1 MQSAPGSLLAG
12 VLAAEGPSPLLP
24 HTSELIVGLI
34 AFAILFAFLAR
45 KVFPR
50 FEQAF
55 QARQEAIQ
63 GGIERAEAAQAE
75 AAAALQQ
82 YRAQLADARA
92 EAARIRDAAR
102 EQGQLIVEE
111 MRASAQAEAARIT
124 ARGEEQLRA
133 ERQQIVNELRSDI
146 GRLAVDLAGRI
157 VGESLEDEARRRG
170 TVERF
175 LTDLER
181 TSQRAAP
188 EAGSPDGSTGGAAVT
203 GSARVDS

>member
-1 MQSAPGSLLAG
+1 MSLLTG
-12 VLAAEGPSPLLP
+12 GLAAEEPNPLAP
-24 HTSELIVGLI
+24 HTSELIVGLL
-34 AFAILFAFLAR
+34 AFLLLLYFLAR
-45 KVFPR
+45 TVFPR
-50 FEQAF
+50 FERAF
-55 QARQEAIQ
+55 QARREAIQ

-82 YRAQLADARA
+82 YRAQLAEART
-92 EAARIRDAAR
+92 EAAGIRDAAR

-157 VGESLEDEARRRG
+157 VGESLEDEVRRRG

-181 TSQRAAP
+181 TSQRSASAP
-188 EAGSPDGSTGGAAVT
+188 GSSDGSSGGAAVT